1 MLIRYMSC
9 IEFSAGPKES
19 PERMPSAVGGGS
31 PTSPGGWDKEGGGST
46 TTTGTS
52 TSSSTSGAAR
62 SGGEAPRDDPRSRQ
76 SAMGPAVATTGSTE
90 DDQNLLDWIG
100 DSVKSAVDSI
110 FILPGAEDGS
120 TAANDGN
127 AVPASSSLLRA
138 SGITSAAAGESGGAA
153 RAKIV
158 KGLRKGAAAVGA
170 GSSGDSGNAHTRN
183 KSSVSF
189 SSSAP
194 SPWSANTSTSSGAG
208 ATRGV
213 SSTAYASS
221 ADSPA
226 SAGTASAAATRT
238 SKRGSLSPP
247 SDTSSPNGTS
257 ASCTTTAST
266 AMRKRKYKR
275 AQSSPP
281 HVTGLSVDDSAQRKT
296 RRTAK
301 GGGILQRSST
311 TIIDSIGSIGRGGD
325 PAGSSS
331 VFAAATKRKL
341 NRRLSEQ
348 YAERGAGSADVVAAT
363 VCKSFSLDDES
374 GFKRLSKLP
383 PLPPKAS
390 RKADAPWTAIHDM
403 LIDELF
409 EESRREYLSKHGSA
423 HGQEKVDHQQQSRH
437 HGDRK
442 DAKLGWKIGHF
453 LHPGGGGGGGHGA
466 DGVHIAINDK
476 SRESASV
483 KAKNNDDGSS
493 PFSSSDHASKKGGS
507 SKDTADGGSFFSNLP
522 WTSDNNEKQKK
533 KTHSRLRLKRPRSFR
548 WRKKRKEEPERGGIA
563 ASVSAAFAA
572 AAAAATSSAG
582 ATSHNASDG
591 APSSP
596 PDKHQKDAKAPTES
610 VASSP
615 FLPRISRLSPSKRR
629 VLGGTAR
636 GNACP
641 KGSPIRSTGGYAG
654 RSDPNPGTYLHP
666 QCRLQKDK
674 GRGEV
679 PGTAAIVASR
689 EGSLEK
695 LRAKVDVIIEVE
707 QSGSTTSSRA
717 KLRLK
722 PAVLVDSYSDGI
734 IETRSVISVK
744 MGFLFLKYGIL
755 LRWDADSGLVNLIV
769 LRKMCL
775 PGFLDGNDGSVAVD
789 KKSNVVEADA
799 ARGSASS
806 PSTSLSRQANSAKRS
821 KRSVKGSPSKHGLVI
836 GRLVDG
842 ANAILHGRWDS
853 ESNGGGTEVAHLGPP
868 YLVDRPDQF
877 AGASLS
883 VTVLRASGLCA
894 GESKR
899 SDWAMNPYVRLSI
912 GPESHRTKAM
922 KMTASPT
929 WTMSTNNSCRLAVSN
944 NPRDDDQHLKV
955 ELYDWRPFRR
965 DRILGV
971 VFVPVASVEPQKGND
986 VSGNDDRAAERGALQ
1001 ATEVTIPVRMMR
1013 NKKGPYGCV
1022 TMSLI
1027 HRNDHLCWL
1036 KEELKARGKNSTSV

>member
-1 MLIRYMSC
+1 
-9 IEFSAGPKES
+9 
-19 PERMPSAVGGGS
+19 MPPAVGGGS
-31 PTSPGGWDKEGGGST
+31 RTSPGGWDKEGGGGST

-52 TSSSTSGAAR
+52 TSSSTSGAAAYR
-62 SGGEAPRDDPRSRQ
+62 
-76 SAMGPAVATTGSTE
+76 SAMGPAAATAGSAE
-90 DDQNLLDWIG
+90 DEQNLLDWIG

-110 FILPGAEDGS
+110 FVLPGAEDGS
-120 TAANDGN
+120 TAVNGGN
-127 AVPASSSLLRA
+127 AVPSASSSLLRA
-138 SGITSAAAGESGGAA
+138 SGITSAASGESGGAA
-153 RAKIV
+153 RTKIV
-158 KGLRKGAAAVGA
+158 KGLRRGTAAAGA
-170 GSSGDSGNAHTRN
+170 GSSGDSGNARTRN

-189 SSSAP
+189 GSSAP
-194 SPWSANTSTSSGAG
+194 SPWSAGTSTTGTSSTGAG

-221 ADSPA
+221 AGSPA
-226 SAGTASAAATRT
+226 STGTASAAATRT
-238 SKRGSLSPP
+238 AKRGSLSPP
-247 SDTSSPNGTS
+247 SDTSSPIGTG
-257 ASCTTTAST
+257 ASRTTTAST
-266 AMRKRKYKR
+266 AMRKQKYKR

-281 HVTGLSVDDSAQRKT
+281 PSTGLSVDESAQRKT
-296 RRTAK
+296 KRTAK

-325 PAGSSS
+325 YTGSSS
-331 VFAAATKRKL
+331 APAAAAKRKL

-348 YAERGAGSADVVAAT
+348 YAEREAGGADVIAT
-363 VCKSFSLDDES
+363 TICKSSSLDDE
-374 GFKRLSKLP
+374 GGVKRLSKLP

-390 RKADAPWTAIHDM
+390 RKADASWTAIHDM

-409 EESRREYLSKHGSA
+409 EESRREYLSKQHRSA
-423 HGQEKVDHQQQSRH
+423 HGQEKADHRH

-466 DGVHIAINDK
+466 DGVHIISDDK
-476 SRESASV
+476 SQRSSS
-483 KAKNNDDGSS
+483 KAAKKDDVTS
-493 PFSSSDHASKKGGS
+493 PFFSPEGASKRGGGGS
-507 SKDTADGGSFFSNLP
+507 KDVANGGGIFSGLP
-522 WTSDNNEKQKK
+522 WTSSTDANQGKK
-533 KTHSRLRLKRPRSFR
+533 SRSRLRLKRPISFR
-548 WRKKRKEEPERGGIA
+548 RRKEREEESERGGLA
-563 ASVSAAFAA
+563 ASVSAAVAA
-572 AAAAATSSAG
+572 AAAAVTSSAG
-582 ATSHNASDG
+582 ATSHNSSDG

-610 VASSP
+610 AASSP

-629 VLGGTAR
+629 VLGGSAR
-636 GNACP
+636 GNAFQQ
-641 KGSPIRSTGGYAG
+641 GSPIRSTGDYTG

-695 LRAKVDVIIEVE
+695 IRAKVDVIIEVE

-769 LRKMCL
+769 LRKMCS
-775 PGFLDGNDGSVAVD
+775 PGFLDGNDASVAVD

-806 PSTSLSRQANSAKRS
+806 PSTSLSRQTLLKSNSAKRS
-821 KRSVKGSPSKHGLVI
+821 KRSVNGSPSKHGFVI

-883 VTVLRASGLCA
+883 VTVLKASGLCA

-912 GPESHRTKAM
+912 GPESHRTKAV
-922 KMTASPT
+922 KMTTSPT

-986 VSGNDDRAAERGALQ
+986 AGGNDDRADERDALQ

-1027 HRNDHLCWL
+1027 QEMTTYVGSKRN
-1036 KEELKARGKNSTSV
+1036 